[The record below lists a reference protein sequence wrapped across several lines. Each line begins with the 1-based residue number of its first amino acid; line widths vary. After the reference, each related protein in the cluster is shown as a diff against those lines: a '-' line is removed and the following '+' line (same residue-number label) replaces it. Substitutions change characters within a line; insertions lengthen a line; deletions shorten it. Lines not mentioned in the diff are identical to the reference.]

1 MKKKKRG
8 EDSLMKKLRIEEQI
22 NERGGK
28 LDNKGKKSWS
38 EDTHGRVQ
46 RKATESMKNYTKK
59 YL

>member
-1 MKKKKRG
+1 
-8 EDSLMKKLRIEEQI
+8 MKKLRIEEQI

-46 RKATESMKNYTKK
+46 RKATES
-59 YL
+59 